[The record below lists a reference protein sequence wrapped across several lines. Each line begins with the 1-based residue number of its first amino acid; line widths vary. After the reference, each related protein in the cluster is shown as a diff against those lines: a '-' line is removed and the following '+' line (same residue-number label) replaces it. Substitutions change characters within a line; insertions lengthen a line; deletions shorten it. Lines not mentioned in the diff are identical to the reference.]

1 MTDLESHLQ
10 EHYARA
16 RLSDARIEQILAA
29 APARATP
36 PRVWYARLGSLAA
49 ALVIGLGGLHF
60 HLVERDIAARV
71 LAEVAMNHGKQLD
84 VEIASGDIA
93 VVAAALDRLDI
104 HLRPSGQWPARYAL
118 LGGRYCSIQGGLAAQ
133 LKLRD
138 QETGD
143 LHTLYATR
151 LTSDLETVVDTATTY
166 DNVGITFWRD
176 GDVFFTLAGGET
188 PNAWPQDSD

>member
-1 MTDLESHLQ
+1 MTDLESHLR

-36 PRVWYARLGSLAA
+36 PRVWYARLSSVAA
-49 ALVIGLGGLHF
+49 ALVVGLGVLHF

-84 VEIASGDIA
+84 VEIASGDAA

-104 HLRPSGQWPARYAL
+104 PLRPPGQWPARYAL
-118 LGGRYCSIQGGLAAQ
+118 LGGRYCSIEGGLAAQ

-138 QETGD
+138 QETGR

-151 LTSDLETVVDTATTY
+151 LTADLETVVDTATTY
-166 DNVGITFWRD
+166 DDVGITFWRH
-176 GDVFFTLAGGET
+176 GDVFFALAGGDT
-188 PNAWPQDSD
+188 PNAWPQDSN

>member
-29 APARATP
+29 APAKATP

-49 ALVIGLGGLHF
+49 ALVVGLGGLHF
-60 HLVERDIAARV
+60 HLIERDIAARV

-84 VEIASGDIA
+84 AEIASGDVA

-104 HLRPSGQWPARYAL
+104 PLRPPGQWPARYAL

-133 LKLRD
+133 LRLRD
-138 QETGD
+138 QETGE

-176 GDVFFTLAGGET
+176 RDVFFALAGGDT
-188 PNAWPQDSD
+188 PNAWPQNSN

>member
-29 APARATP
+29 APVKATSP
-36 PRVWYARLGSLAA
+36 GVWYARLGSFAA
-49 ALVIGLGGLHF
+49 ALVVCLGVLHF
-60 HLVERDIAARV
+60 HLIERDIAARV
-71 LAEVAMNHGKQLD
+71 LAEIAMNHSKELD
-84 VEIASGDIA
+84 VEIASGDVA

-104 HLRPSGQWPARYAL
+104 ALRPPGQWPARYAL
-118 LGGRYCSIQGGLAAQ
+118 LGGRYCSIQGRLAAQ
-133 LKLRD
+133 LRLRD

-151 LTSDLETVVDTATTY
+151 MTSDLETVVDTATTY

-176 GDVFFTLAGGET
+176 RDVFFALAGGDT
-188 PNAWPQDSD
+188 PNAWPQNSN

>member
-1 MTDLESHLQ
+1 MTDLESHLR

-93 VVAAALDRLDI
+93 VVASALDRLDI
-104 HLRPSGQWPARYAL
+104 PLRPSSQWPARYAL

>member
-1 MTDLESHLQ
+1 MTDLESHLR

-49 ALVIGLGGLHF
+49 ALVVSLGVLHF
-60 HLVERDIAARV
+60 YLVERDITARV
-71 LAEVAMNHGKQLD
+71 LAEVTMNHGKQLD
-84 VEIASGDIA
+84 VEIASGDVA

-104 HLRPSGQWPARYAL
+104 PLHPPGQWPARYAL

-138 QETGD
+138 RETGD

-166 DNVGITFWRD
+166 DSVGITIWRHR
-176 GDVFFTLAGGET
+176 DVFFALAGDKT
-188 PNAWPQDSD
+188 PTAWPQDSD

>member
-1 MTDLESHLQ
+1 MTDLESRLQ
-10 EHYARA
+10 EHYAQA

-29 APARATP
+29 APAKVTP
-36 PRVWYARLGSLAA
+36 PRVWYARLGSVAA
-49 ALVIGLGGLHF
+49 ALVVGLGVLHF
-60 HLVERDIAARV
+60 HLVERDITARV

-84 VEIASGDIA
+84 VEIASGDVA

-104 HLRPSGQWPARYAL
+104 PLRAPDQWPARYAL

-151 LTSDLETVVDTATTY
+151 LTSDLETVVDISTTY

-176 GDVFFTLAGGET
+176 RDVFFALAGGDT

>member
-29 APARATP
+29 TPAKATP

-49 ALVIGLGGLHF
+49 ALVVGLGGLHF
-60 HLVERDIAARV
+60 HLIERDIAARV

-84 VEIASGDIA
+84 AEIASGDVA

-104 HLRPSGQWPARYAL
+104 PLRPPGQWPARYAL

-133 LKLRD
+133 LRLRD
-138 QETGD
+138 QETGE

-176 GDVFFTLAGGET
+176 RDVFFALAGGDT
-188 PNAWPQDSD
+188 PNAWPQNSN